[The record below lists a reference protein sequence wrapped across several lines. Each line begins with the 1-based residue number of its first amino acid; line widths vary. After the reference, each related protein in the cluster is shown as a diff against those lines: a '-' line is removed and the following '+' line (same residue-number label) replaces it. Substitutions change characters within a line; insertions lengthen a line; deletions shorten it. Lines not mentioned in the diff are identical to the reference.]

1 MFNPARS
8 CSNTLNYKTFRKF
21 LFRFSLS
28 LTSIILL
35 IFQFLSPFGL
45 IQPKEAFAYSTNMS
59 ASVVVGQA
67 DFTHGGRNQV
77 AINGKGM
84 DYVYGVATD
93 GTHLF
98 VSACDN
104 NRVLIFNSLPTSN
117 NATADV
123 VIGQPDM
130 NNGLANQGGTANAN
144 TLNCPSGI
152 ATDGTR
158 LFIADGNNNRV
169 LIFNTIPTTN
179 NASANIVIGQPDM
192 TTNSAGTTNQKFDCP
207 ESVSF
212 DSSSGKLLV
221 TEYGNNRVDIFNYV
235 PVANN
240 ATIDTVVGQ
249 SDKNSGSSNQGGSVG
264 ANTLH
269 GPLSAR
275 IINNKLFVADGEN
288 NRVLIFNSVPASDN
302 ASADIV
308 IGQPDMNSG
317 SENQGGTPDA
327 NTLNYPTDIISNGTK
342 LFVQDDSNNR
352 VLIFN
357 SIPIADNASA
367 DVVLG
372 QTDMVSSGTGT
383 TAATMNDPEGFL
395 AISGTKL
402 FVGDSS
408 NNRILVFNNYNTV
421 SNGSDADVVVGQA
434 DFTHGLTNGE
444 FINANGFHYPNGLTS
459 DGTNLIVSDCS
470 NNRVLVYNSI
480 PTSNNASANVVI
492 GQPDMYSSLS
502 NQGGSV
508 SANTL
513 SCPGGVYTDGT
524 KLFIADY
531 SNHRVLIFNH
541 IPTSNNASADI
552 VIGQPDMTS
561 NSVNQGGSV
570 AATTLSS
577 PQSVA
582 YDSSS
587 KKLVISDQSNNR
599 VLIFNSVPTSN
610 NASAD
615 VVVGQQDMAS
625 NSDNQGGSVAANTL
639 DGPDCA
645 RIVKGKLLV
654 CDISNSRVLIFN
666 TIPTSNNASADI
678 VIGQPDMTSNS
689 VNQGG
694 SVAANTL
701 NFPAD
706 LYSDGT
712 KIFIQDDNNNRIVV
726 FNSIPTTNNASADIV
741 IGQPDFISNSSNQG
755 LSKPTASTINDPYG
769 GIIVINNQLIT
780 SDSSNNRVLIYCDGA
795 CPSPLSPPSPSPG
808 ITILPNTGNSYR
820 DFLMIFVP
828 IVLLSVG
835 FGTKR
840 YYLYLRDR
848 LILEI
853 RSFLGEKR
861 KSKPKEFW

>member
-1 MFNPARS
+1 MFKLAQSR
-8 CSNTLNYKTFRKF
+8 SNTLNCKTFRKF
-21 LFRFSLS
+21 LFRFSLYLAS
-28 LTSIILL
+28 ILL
-35 IFQFLSPFGL
+35 LLFQFLSPFGL
-45 IQPKEAFAYSTNMS
+45 IQPKEAFAYTTNMN
-59 ASVVVGQA
+59 ASVVVGQS
-67 DFTHGGRNQV
+67 DFTHNGRNQV
-77 AINGKGM
+77 SINSRGM
-84 DYVYGVATD
+84 DYVYGLATD

-98 VSACDN
+98 VSDCSN

-117 NATADV
+117 NASADV

-130 NNGLANQGGTANAN
+130 NSGSANQVGTVGAN
-144 TLNCPSGI
+144 TLSCPNGI
-152 ATDGTR
+152 DTDGTR
-158 LFIADGNNNRV
+158 LFISDVNNNRV
-169 LIFNTIPTTN
+169 LIFNSIPTTN
-179 NASANIVIGQPDM
+179 NASADVVIGQPDM
-192 TTNSAGTTNQKFDCP
+192 TSSGSGTTNQKFYVP
-207 ESVSF
+207 MGISY
-212 DSSSGKLLV
+212 DSGSGKLLV
-221 TEYGNNRVDIFNYV
+221 SDRGNHRVDIFNSV

-249 SDKNSGSSNQGGSVG
+249 PDKNSGAANQGGSVG
-264 ANTLH
+264 ANTLWY
-269 GPLSAR
+269 PISAR
-275 IINNKLFVADGEN
+275 IINNKLFVSDSNN

-302 ASADIV
+302 ASADLV
-308 IGQPDMNSG
+308 IGQTDMNSN
-317 SENQGGTPDA
+317 STNQGGTPDA
-327 NTLNYPTDIISNGTK
+327 NTLNNPTDTVSEGTK
-342 LFVQDDSNNR
+342 LFIQDGYNNR

-357 SIPIADNASA
+357 SIPIASNASA
-367 DVVLG
+367 DLVIG
-372 QTDMVSSGTGT
+372 QTDMTSNSFGT
-383 TAATMNDPEGFL
+383 TASNMYYPNGGL

-402 FVGDSS
+402 FVGDSN
-408 NNRILVFNNYNTV
+408 NNRVLVFNNYNTV
-421 SNGSDADVVVGQA
+421 SNGSGTDLVVGQI
-434 DFTHGLTNGE
+434 DFTHGLVNGE

-480 PTSNNASANVVI
+480 PTSNNAPANVVI
-492 GQPDMYSSLS
+492 GQPDMYGGSN

-508 SANTL
+508 GANTL
-513 SCPGGVYTDGT
+513 NCPGGVYTDGT

-541 IPTSNNASADI
+541 IPNSNNASADV
-552 VIGQPDMTS
+552 VIGQPDMSS
-561 NSVNQGGSV
+561 NSSNQGGSV
-570 AATTLSS
+570 VANTLSS
-577 PQSVA
+577 PQSVS

-587 KKLVISDQSNNR
+587 EKLVISDQSNNR

-639 DGPDCA
+639 DGPDCS

-666 TIPTSNNASADI
+666 TIPNSNNASADV

-689 VNQGG
+689 INQGAN
-694 SVAANTL
+694 VAANTL

-712 KIFIQDDNNNRIVV
+712 KILIQDDNNNRIVV

-741 IGQPDFISNSSNQG
+741 IGQPNFTSNSSNQG

-769 GIIVINNQLIT
+769 GIIVISNQLIT

-795 CPSPLSPPSPSPG
+795 CPSPSSPPPSPG
-808 ITILPNTGNSYR
+808 ITILPNTGSSLLV
-820 DFLMIFVP
+820 FISV
-828 IVLLSVG
+828 ILLSLG

-853 RSFLGEKR
+853 RSFLREKR
-861 KSKPKEFW
+861 KSRPKEFW